1 MSSLNNLFN
10 RVQMLEEAKVSPV
23 GKQAPV
29 FKNVPKQMKA
39 AGLAASSRDAM
50 IFITQVL
57 SRLDIIS
64 PEVYEMTIKGQ
75 HKERMEKLMTIL
87 RSKEDEINDKSDE
100 IVEYINQNLDNYT
113 AGAGSDRARTDKYK
127 ETAKEISQEVQNIKA
142 GKEADD
148 ALRDIVKTAD
158 SDLIDSL
165 EFGAEDTTTIVEINA
180 GNAANVE
187 KIRAAVEEFANEMG
201 VEVTGNTVE
210 FSVDEG
216 SAIDQMVKKYGV
228 TGTEAFLV
236 KHFEGEYPVTA
247 SIIPPAGAEEKS
259 KVAATVDAL
268 STKPEGTIGREH
280 VASVNAAADKF
291 LKSRNLDDAETED
304 AEGKHDD
311 NDGKEE
317 RCDYVPCE
325 DGEYELDDEAR
336 EMLSRAEDILGN
348 LEDQGFDDLAANGI
362 DGAEEEHADAE
373 GDLYNLQDQGWTQGS
388 AAWHLSRDIVRH
400 GRKAIPATEDAEGA
414 AKFEL
419 VGSGGRGSQVTGA
432 GQSFNSLEEVCAAA
446 GVDPSD
452 CANEELWDDMGDG
465 TREFQVDE
473 DNVIIMRA
481 STEDAEGE
489 TVSIKGLGLNPALV
503 RSLSED
509 GDGSYDGT
517 VGSLKQHINNKL
529 ALRPDIGVRG
539 RLQQMLKQLEGQDD
553 AVVLSENVITE
564 SKNSTSDSLLD
575 IYASVKPIVETIV
588 ESTTINENGQTTPT
602 QQYLVE
608 KAEIAIENAYTNQY
622 LTEQKASDS
631 LLVTKEEKSE
641 SFKERYQPKTSY
653 QLEELRRY
661 GL

>member
-29 FKNVPKQMKA
+29 FKNIPKQMKA

-64 PEVYEMTIKGQ
+64 PEVYEMTVKGQ

-87 RSKEDEINDKSDE
+87 RSKEEEINAKSDE

-113 AGAGSDRARTDKYK
+113 AAAGTDRNRGEKYK
-127 ETAKEISQEVQNIKA
+127 ETAKAMSQEVQNIKA

-165 EFGAEDTTTIVEINA
+165 EFGAEDNTTIIEINA

-187 KIRAAVEEFANEMG
+187 NVRSAIEGMANELG

-216 SAIDQMVKKYGV
+216 SQIDQMVKKNGV
-228 TGTEAFLV
+228 AGTEAFFA
-236 KHFEGEYPVTA
+236 KHFEGEYPVTV
-247 SIIPPAGAEEKS
+247 SIIPPAGAEEKE

-268 STKPEGTIGREH
+268 STKPEGIEGREH
-280 VASVNAAADKF
+280 LASVNAAASKF
-291 LKSRNLDDAETED
+291 LKSRNMED

-311 NDGKEE
+311 GDGEEE

-325 DGEYELDDEAR
+325 D
-336 EMLSRAEDILGN
+336 
-348 LEDQGFDDLAANGI
+348 
-362 DGAEEEHADAE
+362 
-373 GDLYNLQDQGWTQGS
+373 
-388 AAWHLSRDIVRH
+388 
-400 GRKAIPATEDAEGA
+400 
-414 AKFEL
+414 
-419 VGSGGRGSQVTGA
+419 
-432 GQSFNSLEEVCAAA
+432 
-446 GVDPSD
+446 
-452 CANEELWDDMGDG
+452 
-465 TREFQVDE
+465 
-473 DNVIIMRA
+473 
-481 STEDAEGE
+481 GE

-503 RSLSED
+503 RALSED

-517 VGSLKQHINNKL
+517 VGSLKQHINDKL

-553 AVVLSENVITE
+553 AGILSEKVITE
-564 SKNSTSDSLLD
+564 SKNITGDSLQD
-575 IYASVKPIVETIV
+575 IYADVKPIVETIV
-588 ESTTINENGQTTPT
+588 ESTTVNENGQTSHT
-602 QQYLVE
+602 QQYIVE
-608 KAEIAIENAYTNQY
+608 KAEAAIEEVYTNQY

-631 LLVTKEEKSE
+631 LLVPKEEKSE
-641 SFKERYQPKTSY
+641 TFKERYQPKTSY

>member
-87 RSKEDEINDKSDE
+87 RSKEDEINDKSNE

-113 AGAGSDRARTDKYK
+113 AGAGADRARTDKYK

-148 ALRDIVKTAD
+148 ALRDIVKTAE
-158 SDLIDSL
+158 SDLLDSL
-165 EFGAEDTTTIVEINA
+165 EFGAEDNTTIIEINA

-187 KIRAAVEEFANEMG
+187 NVRSAIEGMANELG

-216 SAIDQMVKKYGV
+216 SQIDQMVKKNGV
-228 TGTEAFLV
+228 AETEAFFA
-236 KHFEGEYPVTA
+236 KHFEGEYPVTV
-247 SIIPPAGAEEKS
+247 SIIPPAGAEEKE

-268 STKPEGTIGREH
+268 STKPEGIEGREH
-280 VASVNAAADKF
+280 IASVGAAADKF
-291 LKSRNLDDAETED
+291 LKSRNIED
-304 AEGKHDD
+304 AEGYDLD
-311 NDGKEE
+311 AEAE
-317 RCDYVPCE
+317 R
-325 DGEYELDDEAR
+325 
-336 EMLSRAEDILGN
+336 MLSTAEDILGN
-348 LEDQGFDDLAANGI
+348 LSDQGFDDLAENGM
-362 DGAEEEHADAE
+362 DGADEEHPEAE
-373 GDLYNLQDQGWTQGS
+373 GDLYNLQDMGWKRGGT
-388 AAWHLSRDIVRH
+388 AWNLSRDIVR
-400 GRKAIPATEDAEGA
+400 GGYSAIRKI
-414 AKFEL
+414 
-419 VGSGGRGSQVTGA
+419 RG
-432 GQSFNSLEEVCAAA
+432 
-446 GVDPSD
+446 
-452 CANEELWDDMGDG
+452 
-465 TREFQVDE
+465 
-473 DNVIIMRA
+473 
-481 STEDAEGE
+481 EDAEGE

-517 VGSLKQHINNKL
+517 VGSLKQHINDKL

-553 AVVLSENVITE
+553 AGILSEKVITE
-564 SKNSTSDSLLD
+564 SKNITGDSLLD
-575 IYASVKPIVETIV
+575 IYADVKPIVETIV
-588 ESTTINENGQTTPT
+588 ESTTVNENGQTSHT
-602 QQYLVE
+602 QQYIVE
-608 KAEIAIENAYTNQY
+608 KAEAAIEEVYTNHY

-631 LLVTKEEKSE
+631 LLVSKEEKSE